1 MTRISSFSL
10 YECPKCG
17 QIHIK
22 PEYGSVS
29 VYVPQDIYFESTDI
43 KVCRGCRVETKF
55 GNYKYLGKKSKTNTK
70 EPTRVELL
78 IRKLFKKPYVEVDV
92 RKLYP
97 MFD

>member
-1 MTRISSFSL
+1 MTRISSFGL

-29 VYVPQDIYFESTDI
+29 VYVPLDIYFESTDT
-43 KVCRGCRVETKF
+43 KVCRGCREEITF
-55 GNYKYLGKKSKTNTK
+55 GNFKYLGVRNKTNTK
-70 EPTRVELL
+70 EPTSVELL

-97 MFD
+97 EFN

>member
-22 PEYGSVS
+22 PEYGSIS
-29 VYVPQDIYFESTDI
+29 VYIPSDLSYEPTDI
-43 KVCRGCRVETKF
+43 KVCRGCGEEIQF
-55 GNYKYLGKKSKTNTK
+55 CNFKYLEMRSKTNSKQPTK
-70 EPTRVELL
+70 LELL
-78 IRKLFKKPYVEVDV
+78 FRKVVKKPYVEIDV

-97 MFD
+97 MFE